1 MDFHYTAAV
10 SDLELQGILSLQKE
24 NLQQHLDSLDQGFVM
39 VCHQLADLQKM
50 NAIAPHIICKS
61 ADKVVA
67 YVLAMTK
74 ACKEDIPVLF
84 PMFEQFDQLPY
95 KGRMISAYDYMVVG
109 QICVGKEYRG
119 LGIFDGLYS
128 EYKKRYQ
135 EKYPFAI
142 TEVATRNLRS
152 MRAHERVG
160 FKVVDRY
167 LAPDGEEW
175 AIVLWDWNSE
185 A

>member
-1 MDFHYTAAV
+1 
-10 SDLELQGILSLQKE
+10 
-24 NLQQHLDSLDQGFVM
+24 
-39 VCHQLADLQKM
+39 
-50 NAIAPHIICKS
+50 
-61 ADKVVA
+61 VA

-175 AIVLWDWNSE
+175 AIVLWDWNTE

>member
-1 MDFHYTAAV
+1 MDFHYIAAA

-50 NAIAPHIICKS
+50 NNITPHIICKS

-74 ACKEDIPVLF
+74 ACKGDIPVLL
-84 PMFEQFDQLPY
+84 PMFEQFDQLTY
-95 KGRMISAYDYMVVG
+95 NGSLISEYDYMVVG
-109 QICVGKEYRG
+109 QICVGKDFRG
-119 LGIFDGLYS
+119 QGIFDNLYTA
-128 EYKKRYQ
+128 YKKLYQ
-135 EKYPFAI
+135 HNFSFAI
-142 TEVATRNLRS
+142 TEIATRNSRS
-152 MRAHERVG
+152 LRAHFRIG
-160 FKVVDRY
+160 FREIHRY

-175 AIVLWDWNSE
+175 AIVLWNWSKKL
-185 A
+185 